1 MSTKILHRTFEY
13 EQKIVT
19 HRSLMLERPDHIF
32 YAKIKSVIRYMV
44 KYENPISGMWR
55 EDSLYLNKQTK

>member
-1 MSTKILHRTFEY
+1 MSTKILHRAFEY

-44 KYENPISGMWR
+44 KYENPISGM
-55 EDSLYLNKQTK
+55 